1 MKKLINLLR
10 GYVEIRADGP
20 FPERLLNLCGQHRV
34 PLWRLAWLGES
45 AVAFRAP
52 VGELARLEELAGRA
66 GCRLQVL
73 SRKGLG
79 AAWRGLRRRWG
90 FLLGL
95 AVCLAAVGVLSRFV
109 LVVEVTGNDTV
120 PTALILSELH
130 RLGVRPGAYG
140 PGIDAN
146 AVANEALIHL
156 PQLSFLAVNRYG
168 PRVEVSVKEAVPE
181 PEVLAQDVPA
191 DVVAAA
197 DGIILDVQTSA
208 GRPLFQD
215 GDIVA
220 EGEVLITG
228 TMDLYEPEG
237 SEVDQGYLV
246 VHAVGAVTAR
256 TWRTLEESVPL
267 TGWEKAYTG
276 EEVTL
281 RSLRLLWGRVDFFQ
295 NSSISTG
302 MYDKITRTEYLT
314 LLGHTLPLG
323 LTTAVVR
330 PYTLAET
337 QLDQDQAEARLRQAL
352 EDRLEQ
358 LLEPGEGKV
367 LRRDFVTRVEDGVLT
382 VTLLAECEEQIGR
395 TVEREGETGRYYE
408 SGEQRLKSED

>member
-1 MKKLINLLR
+1 MSI
-10 GYVEIRADGP
+10 
-20 FPERLLNLCGQHRV
+20 
-34 PLWRLAWLGES
+34 
-45 AVAFRAP
+45 
-52 VGELARLEELAGRA
+52 
-66 GCRLQVL
+66 
-73 SRKGLG
+73 
-79 AAWRGLRRRWG
+79 
-90 FLLGL
+90 
-95 AVCLAAVGVLSRFV
+95 LSRFV
-109 LVVEVTGNDTV
+109 LVVEVKGNDTV
-120 PTALILSELH
+120 PTALILSELQ

-140 PGIDAN
+140 PDIDTS

-156 PQLSFLAVNRYG
+156 PQLSFLAVNLYG
-168 PRVEVSVKEAVPE
+168 FRAEVSVAEAVRE
-181 PEVLAQDVPA
+181 PEILEKDVPA

-197 DGIILDVQTSA
+197 DGIILDIQTST
-208 GRPLFQD
+208 GQPLFQD

-237 SEVDQGYLV
+237 SQVDQGYLV
-246 VHAVGAVTAR
+246 VHAAGTVTAR

-267 TGWEKAYTG
+267 TAWEKVYTG
-276 EEVTL
+276 EEIAL
-281 RSLRLLWGRVDFFQ
+281 RSLRLLWGRFDFFQ

-337 QLDQDQAEARLRQAL
+337 QLDQSQAEARLRRAL

-408 SGEQRLKSED
+408 SRE

>member
-10 GYVEIRADGP
+10 GYAEIRADGP
-20 FPERLLNLCGQHRV
+20 FVERLLNLCAQHRV
-34 PLWRLAWLGES
+34 QFWRLAWLEET
-45 AVAFRAP
+45 AVAFRVA
-52 VGELARLEELAGRA
+52 VRDLARLEELAGRA
-66 GCRLQVL
+66 GCRLQVRA
-73 SRKGLG
+73 RKGLG

-90 FLLGL
+90 FLVGL
-95 AVCLAAVGVLSRFV
+95 AVCLAAVSILSRFV
-109 LVVEVTGNDTV
+109 LVVEVKGNDTV
-120 PTALILSELH
+120 PTALILSELQ

-140 PGIDAN
+140 PDIDTS

-156 PQLSFLAVNRYG
+156 PQLSFLAVNLYG
-168 PRVEVSVKEAVPE
+168 FRAEVSVAEAVRE
-181 PEVLAQDVPA
+181 PEILEKDVPA

-197 DGIILDVQTSA
+197 DGIILDIQTST
-208 GRPLFQD
+208 GQPLFRD

-237 SEVDQGYLV
+237 SQVDQGYLV
-246 VHAVGAVTAR
+246 VHAAGTVTAR

-267 TGWEKAYTG
+267 TAWEKVYTG
-276 EEVTL
+276 EEIAL
-281 RSLRLLWGRVDFFQ
+281 RSLRLLWGRFDFFQ

-408 SGEQRLKSED
+408 SRE